1 MNTTTELTCF
11 GTGFA
16 FPLWHVNGSYI
27 LDMPYGLEALSMRER
42 SGREADSRK
51 LYVTLCIDGNVVINN
66 TELSCMV
73 QGSVTY
79 STLLIVSG
87 EAKKR
92 QIL

>member
-1 MNTTTELTCF
+1 
-11 GTGFA
+11 
-16 FPLWHVNGSYI
+16 
-27 LDMPYGLEALSMRER
+27 MPYGLEELGIRER
-42 SGREADSRK
+42 TGREADSRK
-51 LYVTLCIDGNVVINN
+51 LYDTLCIDGNVVINN